1 MTDKI
6 SHTYNTQMGSAKE
19 KVGTMIGNEDLAAA
33 GAEQRARAEAAH
45 QAAMMEKKNE
55 GAQQTLQ
62 GEVER
67 RMGRLTDDDDLR
79 QHGAAKVD
87 AGASQMKSAE
97 RAMGENK

>member
-6 SHTYNTQMGSAKE
+6 SHTYNTQVGATKE
-19 KVGTMIGNEDLAAA
+19 KVGTMTGNENLAAA

-45 QAAMMEKKNE
+45 QAAMTQKRGE

-67 RMGRLTDDDDLR
+67 RIGRLTGDEDLQ
-79 QHGAAKVD
+79 QHGAAKAD
-87 AGASQMKSAE
+87 AGSAKMKAAE
-97 RAMGENK
+97 QAMGQNT